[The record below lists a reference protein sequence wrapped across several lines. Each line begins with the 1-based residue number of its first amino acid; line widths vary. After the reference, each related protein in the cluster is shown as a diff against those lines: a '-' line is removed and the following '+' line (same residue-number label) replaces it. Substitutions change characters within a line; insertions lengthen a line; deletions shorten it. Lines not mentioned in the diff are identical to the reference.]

1 MNANDILPVVIYILS
16 SILLITLII
25 LTIKIIITMNK
36 IENVVDNITVKI
48 KTLDGL
54 FSVVEVATNKFTI
67 ITDKIVDV
75 IAALFQKIF
84 SSKRKGEDKNE

>member
-36 IENVVDNITVKI
+36 IEKVVDNITVKI

-84 SSKRKGEDKNE
+84 SPKRKGEDKNE